1 MTYPPGV
8 LITNHVLAGALI
20 GSAAPG
26 PVSAFA
32 AGVVS
37 HFAMDAV
44 PHWGVDSIRDVLPIA
59 VADGLVGLTAMALV
73 ARATPPGRRTRVV
86 AGMLGAAFP
95 DTDKPWDLFVGGSPF
110 PRAWDDFHGRIQV
123 ESPRRMPQEV
133 LVATVGALLVRRVSA
148 AARRST
154 RLTRRAA
161 AGRRGR
167 RRCSPR

>member
-1 MTYPPGV
+1 MLSRRVTYPPGV

-20 GSAAPG
+20 GSVAPG

-44 PHWGVDSIRDVLPIA
+44 PHWGGASIRDVLPIA
-59 VADGLVGLTAMALV
+59 VADGLIGLTAMTLV
-73 ARATPPGRRTRVV
+73 ARATPRGRRTRVL

-110 PRAWDDFHGRIQV
+110 PRAWDDFHGRIQD
-123 ESPRRMPQEV
+123 ESTKRMPQEV
-133 LVATVGALLVRRVSA
+133 LVASVGALLVRR
-148 AARRST
+148 
-154 RLTRRAA
+154 RLTALR
-161 AGRRGR
+161 
-167 RRCSPR
+167 